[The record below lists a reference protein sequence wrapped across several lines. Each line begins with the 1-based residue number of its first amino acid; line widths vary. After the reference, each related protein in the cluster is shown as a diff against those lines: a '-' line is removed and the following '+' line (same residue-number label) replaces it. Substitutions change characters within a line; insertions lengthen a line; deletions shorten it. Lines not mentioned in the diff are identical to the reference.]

1 MYFMH
6 LPHLTAGMHV
16 IFEFFCIEDIEGA
29 SGTSLVAR
37 QIRGL
42 RGGEAIGGSQRHG
55 GFASQGG
62 GDKLQQLTAFVFLG
76 GGGVGKIKAKMVAIR
91 TYVVKHFI
99 LEFEMWEMDS
109 LWKTSRPRLL

>member
-6 LPHLTAGMHV
+6 LLHLTAGMHV

-55 GFASQGG
+55 GLASQGG
-62 GDKLQQLTAFVFLG
+62 GGTSCNSGD
-76 GGGVGKIKAKMVAIR
+76 KAKMVAIR
-91 TYVVKHFI
+91 TYFVKHFI
-99 LEFEMWEMDS
+99 LAFEMWEMDS
-109 LWKTSRPRLL
+109 LWKSSRPRLL